1 MSGLLAR
8 VLEGGHLNLQ
18 TQTPVSSITVS
29 ADGISVIHTSRGSI
43 KAQKVIFA
51 TNGYTAG
58 VLPLY
63 TEKIIPVK
71 GTCSHISVSKHLEFP
86 PPHLSYTYGITYEP
100 PRLRDYLVPRPDGG
114 VICGGANH
122 TFVANRKLWF
132 NNFDDSTL
140 FPVPATQQHF
150 QTVMQDNFRGWE
162 NSGARVDM
170 IWTGSM
176 TFNLSLAMAT
186 ISPCCFEPSY

>member
-18 TQTPVSSITVS
+18 THTPVSSITVS
-29 ADGISVIHTSRGSI
+29 PEGNSVIHTARGSI
-43 KAQKVIFA
+43 RARKVIFA

-63 TEKIIPVK
+63 ADKIVPVK
-71 GTCSHISVSKHLEFP
+71 GTCSHISVPEDTDFP

-100 PRLRDYLVPRPDGG
+100 PKLRDYLIPRPDGG

-122 TFVANRKLWF
+122 TFVKERKLWY

-140 FPVPATQQHF
+140 FPVPATRQHF
-150 QTVMQDNFRGWE
+150 ETVMQNNFRGWE
-162 NSGARVDM
+162 KSGAKVDM
-170 IWTGSM
+170 LWTGSK
-176 TFNLSLAMAT
+176 TTPCFTYNLNYS
-186 ISPCCFEPSY
+186 